1 MTHPL
6 RKQSCISHSFLCQ
19 LQYFGGR
26 RIRWATLY
34 TANIRPKNRIIWKLA
49 IQINMF
55 YSPFPYASTPSLFQG
70 CRHPNSNAGV
80 SSLFGWLA
88 KLAKSLI
95 VRHFITVTAA
105 SADEDDELFNSWL
118 AKASIS
124 NALASWSGRIV
135 AAATRNVDD
144 NACRRFRREWL
155 ELMLLSTSCGGLKGL
170 FIDKPLL
177 HETTKA
183 TAIIKRQILDLQ
195 DLILSL

>member
-1 MTHPL
+1 M
-6 RKQSCISHSFLCQ
+6 KASHTNQHVLLTVS
-19 LQYFGGR
+19 
-26 RIRWATLY
+26 IRV
-34 TANIRPKNRIIWKLA
+34 
-49 IQINMF
+49 
-55 YSPFPYASTPSLFQG
+55 YSSLFQG

-144 NACRRFRREWL
+144 NACRRFRRE
-155 ELMLLSTSCGGLKGL
+155 
-170 FIDKPLL
+170 
-177 HETTKA
+177 
-183 TAIIKRQILDLQ
+183 
-195 DLILSL
+195 

>member
-55 YSPFPYASTPSLFQG
+55 YSPFPYASTPPFFKVVDIPILTQASPRCLDGWPNLQRASSSDILLPSL
-70 CRHPNSNAGV
+70 P
-80 SSLFGWLA
+80 LL
-88 KLAKSLI
+88 L
-95 VRHFITVTAA
+95 
-105 SADEDDELFNSWL
+105 DEDDELFNSWL